1 MSLPYNPPAPDV
13 LTMPRDQ
20 IDCRRRALDDA
31 EVTATKHHDDEDLFL
46 IELPGGERPSYAICQ
61 RIVMVDPDGSRDL
74 PWSELAA
81 LFRGKTLRAV
91 PLPGKAASGV
101 RKRHLEAG
109 ASTRI
114 GASTRVE
121 VNLVKIE
128 RKD

>member
-1 MSLPYNPPAPDV
+1 MDE
-13 LTMPRDQ
+13 
-20 IDCRRRALDDA
+20 A
-31 EVTATKHHDDEDLFL
+31 EDTATKHHADEELFL
-46 IELPGGERPSYAICQ
+46 VELPGGERPSYAICQ
-61 RIVMVDPDGSRDL
+61 QIVAVDPDGSRDL

-101 RKRHLEAG
+101 RARHLEGG

-121 VNLVKIE
+121 VNLVKIGG
-128 RKD
+128 KD